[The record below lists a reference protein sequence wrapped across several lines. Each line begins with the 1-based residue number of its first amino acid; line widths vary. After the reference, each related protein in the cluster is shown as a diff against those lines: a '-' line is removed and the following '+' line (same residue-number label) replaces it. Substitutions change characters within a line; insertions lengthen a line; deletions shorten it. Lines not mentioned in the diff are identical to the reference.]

1 MKQSRVEDILPLS
14 PLQQGLLFHALYD
27 GTASDLYTV
36 QFVLDLAG
44 PVDGDRMRD
53 AVGTILAR
61 HANLRVGI
69 RQRRTGESVAVVP
82 REVTPAWQEHD
93 LSGHP
98 VAGREGEVARL
109 LAADRA
115 AGFDLA
121 RPPLLRAALIRT
133 GPDRS
138 RLVLT
143 NHHVLL
149 DGWSMPLLAKELFAH
164 YVAGGH
170 DRTLPAVTP
179 YREYLGWLDR
189 QDRDAAEQAW
199 RDALAGLAGPT
210 LLAPAD
216 PGRRPTTPRQLTVS
230 LPEELTG
237 ALTAAT
243 RRLGV
248 TLNTAVQGAWALL
261 LGALTGDDDL
271 VFGATVAGRPPEL
284 PGVESMLGLFI
295 NTVPV
300 RIRLDPAESLAALL
314 VRVQDEQASLMA
326 HQHLGLADIRRL
338 AGSGDLF
345 DTLTVFENYPLDPS
359 ALDLGGTGLR
369 VTAVT
374 GHDATHYPL
383 TLAVLPGERLTLR
396 LDHRADLLDEPA
408 TRRIADRL
416 VRLLST
422 VVDAPQT
429 PVATLD
435 VLDDVERAVVLG
447 TWATGPAAV
456 PPRTFPDLFA
466 AQVAARP
473 EAPALICDDD
483 TMSYAELDA
492 VADRLARLLIAH
504 GVGPERTVALVLPR
518 SPELVTAALA
528 VSKAGGAWLPVD
540 PDYPSDRIAFMLR
553 DARPVLLATMTGIAL
568 PDTGV
573 PHLRLDEQSTVT
585 DWSAQ
590 PAGPLTDAERLAPL
604 RTGHPAY
611 VIYTSGS
618 TGRPKGVVV
627 THAGL
632 PSFTRA
638 VVTGFDVDESSRVL
652 QFSSPSFDASVLELC
667 AAFGAGAAL
676 VVPSPGPLVGDDLA
690 TVLVDQRVTHALIP
704 PAALAGLP
712 DVAPPVLR
720 TLVVGGDACG
730 EDLVARFAPGRRMV
744 NAYGPTEITV
754 AATLSA
760 PLVPGAGAP
769 PIGTPIAGARTY
781 VLDRF
786 LRPVPPGV
794 AGELYVAGPG
804 LARGYLDRPGLTAD
818 RFVADPSGEPGGRMY
833 RTGDLVR
840 WRSDGALE
848 FVGRADAQVKIRG
861 FRVEPGEIEAVL
873 ARHPAVAQVT
883 VVVREDQPG
892 VRRLVGY
899 VVPAPGAL
907 VDGVALRAHVGAELP
922 EYMVPAAVVGLPA
935 LPLTPSGKLDRR
947 ALPVP
952 GFGSGGGGRTPATAG
967 ESLLA
972 GLFAEVLGLD
982 AVGVDDSFFDLG
994 GDSIVSIQLV
1004 SRARKAGLSFT
1015 PRDVFVHRTVAALAG
1030 AAVVVDATAVADDDG
1045 TGEVPLTPIV
1055 HWLRE
1060 RDGPVDGFHQ
1070 SMLVNTP
1077 AGLRSDHLVAGVQ
1090 AVLDHHDALRMRLI
1104 VDESG
1109 EWRQVVG
1116 ERGAV
1121 AAAELVTRV
1130 DAAGLD
1136 AGALRGLVEE
1146 QAKTVQA
1153 GLAPVAGRML
1163 RAMWFDLGPDRPGR
1177 LLLALHHLVV
1187 DGVSWRIL
1195 LPDLAAAVRAV
1206 AAGRTPELEPVR
1218 ASLRRFA
1225 GRLAAEAAR
1234 PERVAELDG
1243 WLARLGDAEAPL
1255 ADRPLDPARDTVDSG
1270 RTVTVTLPAE
1280 RTGPLLTRVPA
1291 AFHGAVNDVL
1301 LTALTLA
1308 VGRWRR
1314 RRGAAGRT
1322 DLLIDLEGHGREE
1335 LDAGLDLSR
1344 TVGWFTSMYP
1354 VRLDPGP
1361 LDLDEA
1367 FAGGAAAGRAVKR
1380 VKEQLR
1386 AVPDNGIGYGLLRHL
1401 NTETAPRLAAA
1412 PAAQI
1417 GFNYLGRFRAD
1428 DRGDADWAVAA
1439 DAEAIGGGADGALAV
1454 PHAVEVTAVTRDHA
1468 DGPHLAATFAWPQTL
1483 LAEAEVRALADDWLA
1498 ALEAL
1503 VRHAATPGAGGHTPS
1518 DLLLPLSQ
1526 EEIESIE
1533 AARPD
1538 ATDLLP
1544 LSTLQE
1550 GLLFHALYDGPDRD
1564 VYTVQLCFDLAG
1576 ELDGAALRDA
1586 ADALLARH
1594 PNLTAGYRQR
1604 PNGESV
1610 QVLAAGLR
1618 AGWREHDLRALTDA
1632 ARAERARELLVADRA
1647 EGFDLTRPPLLRFT
1661 LLRLGDTTHR
1671 LVLTNHHILLDGWS
1685 VPTLMRELLTLYAGG
1700 GRELPRVAPYRDYLA
1715 WLGAQDRTAA
1725 EHAWTDALAGLAEPT
1740 LLVPADPARAPQP
1753 PERLTVDL
1761 STDLTAALR
1770 AQTRRHG
1777 ITLNTIL
1784 QGVWGVLLGAVTGRQ
1799 DVVFGGTVAG
1809 RPPEIPGVETMVG
1822 LFINTLPVRLRLDP
1836 AEPFVGLLSR
1846 LQDGQSALM
1855 AHQHLPLTEV
1865 QRLAGHAELFD
1876 TLVVFENYP
1885 LDPKLL
1891 SLPGS
1896 GLRLTGVSGRDAT
1909 HYPLTVTAIPGERL
1923 RLHLD
1928 HRADLIPAEAARRLA
1943 DRLLGLLG
1951 AVAVDAD
1958 TPVGRLDVLTA
1969 AERHLVLAEWKD
1981 SGQPE
1986 PESAGGVA
1994 GRFAAQAARTPDQV
2008 AVRTVDGAG
2017 LTYRDLDARANRLA
2031 RHLVALGVGVEDR
2044 VALLQE
2050 RSVDQVVSVLAIL
2063 KAGAAYVP
2071 LDPRY
2076 PAHRLTHIAGDTG
2089 SSVLLTDRAMA
2100 HVRFD
2105 HGMTAVTVDDETTAA
2120 EIAARPDAD
2129 PDRPAH
2135 PRQLAYVMYTSGSTG
2150 TPKGVMVTHHDVV
2163 SLAGDRC
2170 WRTDRQR
2177 RVLLHSPLAFD
2188 ASTYELWVPLL
2199 SGGLLVV
2206 APPGDLTMDDL
2217 RAVLSGGAVSA
2228 LWLTAGLFRLLAEEA
2243 PEAFARVQE
2252 VWTGGDVVPA
2262 PMVRRVL
2269 AACPGLVVGDGYG
2282 PTETTTFASHHL
2294 MRAVA
2299 EVPDSVPIGRPLD
2312 NMRLYVL
2319 DDFLRPTPPGTAG
2332 ELYVAGAGLSRGY
2345 LNRPRL
2351 TAQRYLADPFGPAGE
2366 RMYRTGD
2373 VVRRRPDGAL
2383 EFVGRADEQVKIRG
2397 FRIELG
2403 EIEAVLAREPGLGQ
2417 VAVVVR
2423 EDRPG
2428 DKRLV
2433 AYVVPAADA
2442 PTPEAETLRARA
2454 ATVLPEYMV
2463 PAAVVTLD
2471 ALPLTGNGKVDR
2483 RALPAPDYTAG
2494 STRRAPRT
2502 RQEETLCALFA
2513 DVLGLTEVGI
2523 EDNFFA
2529 LGGHSLLATRLVSRI
2544 RTALGAELAIR
2555 DLFESPTVAGLAERL
2570 GGAKAARQALTPM
2583 PRPDRIPLSYAQNRL
2598 WFINRLSGADSP
2610 YKIPILLRLTGEL
2623 DVAAL
2628 RAALRDV
2635 IARHESLRTVYP
2647 DVDGDPYQVVLDP
2660 DAACPEVTAEPAD
2673 PDRLRELLLAETA
2686 RGFDLGVDPPLRARL
2701 FALGDGEHR
2710 LLLVLHHI
2718 AGDGWSMAP
2727 LGRDFSTAYAARVA
2741 GREPEFG
2748 PLPVQYADYAIWQ
2761 RAVLGDESDPGSA
2774 IAEQVRFWRDALAG
2788 VPEEL
2793 TLPADR
2799 PRPPVATHQ
2808 GGMLSFVVE
2817 PALHERLDALAH
2829 ATGASLFMVFQAAL
2843 AALLTRL
2850 GAGTDV
2856 PIGSPIAG
2864 RTDEALDDLV
2874 GMFVNTLV
2882 LRTDTAGNP
2891 TFRELLDRVR
2901 TADLAA
2907 YSHQDTPFERL
2918 VEILNPPRSM
2928 ARNPLFQVMVVLQ
2941 NNATVELDLPG
2952 LRVTVDQVG
2961 AHAAQFD
2968 LSIDLT
2974 ERPGANGGIDGRL
2987 DYSADLFDDAT
2998 AQRILAGLIRML
3010 EAAVATP
3017 DAPIGVVDVV
3027 GRDERRLVLDD
3038 WNVTG
3043 RPLPDEDTVALIRAV
3058 AATRPDAV
3066 AVTDPRQTVTYAGLL
3081 ARADALAAR
3090 LRAAGAGRGALV
3102 ALLTDRG
3109 VNAVTGVLAALT
3121 ADGAYLP
3128 LDPRSPV
3135 ARNAD
3140 LLAGSGSRWL
3150 LVDPAYEAAAAEVVA
3165 RAGVP
3170 ITVLPLAGTGPV
3182 TPPAPLTAG
3191 PDDLAYVIFT
3201 SGSTGRPKGA
3211 MVHRQGMLNHLLAKV
3226 EDLDLT
3232 AGDVVVQNA
3241 ALTFDVSVWQMLA
3254 SLLTGGAVDVVDD
3267 ETALDPGALF
3277 GRADAHRVTVL
3288 EVVPSLL
3295 RTALDAWDAGAPPPR
3310 LPALRWLL
3318 VTGEAL
3324 PPQLC
3329 HRWLARYPSV
3339 PLLNAYGP
3347 TECSDDVT
3355 HAVVTVPADAAGDR
3369 VPIGRA
3375 VRNTRLYVLDANLQP
3390 VPPGVPG
3397 ELCVGGVGVGR
3408 GYLGDPARTAAVF
3421 VADPFSGRPGARLY
3435 RTGDRVRHRADGQ
3448 LEFLGRA
3455 DDQVK
3460 IRGQRIELGEVEAAL
3475 RGAPGVTAATVAVN
3489 TDPAGTNRLVG
3500 YVVGDAA
3507 PETVREHVA
3516 GRLPDAMVPSAVL
3529 VLDALPLSANG
3540 KVDRRA
3546 LPTLDFSTGG
3556 AGRAART
3563 PQEEL
3568 LCGVFAEVLG
3578 AARVGVDDDF
3588 FALGGHSLLA
3598 TRIVNRVRTVFGVE
3612 LPVRS
3617 VFETP
3622 TVAGLAARLLA
3633 GQDSRPPLRPAPRPP
3648 LVPVSYAQRR
3658 LWFLNRFD
3666 ASDVSYNVPLAL
3678 RLDGELDGGALRAAL
3693 ADVTARHETLRSVFV
3708 EVDGE
3713 PYQRILDPAA
3723 AVPALAE
3730 RDVTA
3735 GELPAVLAAAIGH
3748 RFDLAGEPPLRA
3760 HLFRLATDSHVL
3772 LLLMHHIAS
3781 DGQSAGPL
3789 SADLAAAYTARRAG
3803 RAPEFT
3809 PLPLQYADFAIWQ
3822 RQALGDQADPASLA
3836 GRQTAYWAGAL
3847 AGLPEQLELPV
3858 DRPRPAVSSRRG
3870 GSVTFEVPAEL
3881 HGRLT
3886 GLARDRQA
3894 SLFMVA
3900 QTALAALLTRL
3911 GAGEDIPLGTP
3922 VAGRVDEAL
3931 DGLVGFFVNTLVLR
3945 ADTAGDPSF
3954 AELLDRVRATD
3965 LAAYANADVPFER
3978 LVEVLNPARS
3988 VARHPLFQVVLA
4000 VHNHARLDVALP
4012 GLAVSALTAGT
4023 GGAKFDLNV
4032 SLAERADADD
4042 APAGLSGRIEYSAD
4056 LFDHAT
4062 VERIAARF
4070 QAVLDAL
4077 ATDPEQPIGAVDLL
4091 TEQERRQVLVTWND
4105 TAAPVPAATLP
4116 ELFAAQVARTPH
4128 APALVDADTELTYAE
4143 LDEQTDRLARLL
4155 VAHGVGPERFVAV
4168 ALPRSARLVGWL
4180 LAVLK
4185 AGGAYVPVDPGYPAD
4200 RIAFMLADTVPA
4212 LLLTDAA
4219 TATALPAGRAGDVP
4233 RLLVDQVEPDGVAA
4247 EPSPG
4252 TGRAAPRPHNP
4263 AYVIYTSGSTGR
4275 PKGVVIEHRSLTDYL
4290 TFAGGGYRGVRGS
4303 VLLHSSVSFD
4313 LSVTGMWVPLTVG
4326 GTVHVAGLD
4335 DDPATRRRLAR
4346 HACTFLKAT
4355 PSHLPLLAALPDD
4368 YAPTDELLLG
4378 GELLLGEVVD
4388 DWRKRHPGVA
4398 VYNMYGPTETT
4409 VNCTEYR
4416 IEPGRQVP
4424 PGPLPIGGPLANTR
4438 LYVLDARLRPVPPG
4452 VPGELYVAGG
4462 GLARGYLARPGQ
4474 TSGRFVAD
4482 PFGPPGTRMYRTGDV
4497 VRWTDTGQLMFL
4509 RRVDDQVKL
4518 RGFRIE
4524 LGEIEALLT
4533 ASDEVAR
4540 CAAVV
4545 REDRPGDQRLVAYV
4559 VPAPGA
4565 SPQPAALRALVAAAM
4580 PEYMVPAA
4588 VVVLDDLPLTPNGKL
4603 NRGALPVPDTT
4614 DTGAGAHRRGPRSHR
4629 ERVLCGLFAEVLGVS
4644 EVGIDDGFFDLGG
4657 HSLLASRLI
4666 SRVRATFGVD
4676 LALRTLFEAPS
4687 VAELTDRLDTGDDG
4701 RGAFEVLL
4709 PLRRHGARPPLFCI
4723 HPASGFS
4730 WSYSGLMGHL
4740 TDRPIYGLQSAGL
4753 AGQEDLPDS
4762 VGRVAEDYLAR
4773 IREVQPTGPYHL
4785 LGWSFGG
4792 LVAHEIAARLRARGE
4807 RVALLA
4813 MLDAFPKTEA
4823 ERADGGTLN
4832 RAEFLAGMLQL
4843 AGYPADADGA
4853 PAGEEQVAELLNRNE
4868 GVLGRLEARHLTA
4881 LYEVFAN
4888 NTRLAREHRPGHV
4901 DLDAL
4906 LFVATRDRAPSL
4918 DPVAAWRPH
4927 LSGVRTHDVDCRH
4940 NDMTQP
4946 EPLAAVGRVLADR
4959 LAAIDA
4965 EADRHAADDTH
4976 AGTGGHAAA
4985 AAGDQTT
4992 AGVRAGA
4999 DPEGDR

>member
-27 GTASDLYTV
+27 GAASDLYTV
-36 QFVLDLAG
+36 QFALDLTG
-44 PVDGDRMRD
+44 PVDGDRMRR
-53 AVGTILAR
+53 ALGAILAR

-69 RQRRTGESVAVVP
+69 RQRKTGESVAVVP
-82 REVTPAWQEHD
+82 REIAPAWQEHD
-93 LSGHP
+93 LTGH
-98 VAGREGEVARL
+98 AAADRDDEVARL

-133 GPDRS
+133 GPERAK
-138 RLVLT
+138 LVLT

-149 DGWSMPLLAKELFAH
+149 DGWSMPLLARELFAH

-170 DRTLPAVTP
+170 DRTLPPVTP
-179 YREYLGWLDR
+179 YRDYLGWLDR
-189 QDRDAAEQAW
+189 QDRAAAERAW
-199 RDALAGLAGPT
+199 RDALRGLTGPT

-216 PGRRPTTPRQLTVS
+216 PARPAAAPEQLTVA
-230 LPEELTG
+230 LPAELTAG
-237 ALTAAT
+237 LTAAA
-243 RRLGV
+243 RKLGV
-248 TLNTAVQGAWALL
+248 TLNTVVQGAWALV
-261 LGALTGDDDL
+261 LGILTGDDDL

-314 VRVQDEQASLMA
+314 ARVQDEQSALMT

-338 AGSGDLF
+338 AGTGDGDLF
-345 DTLTVFENYPLDPS
+345 DTLTVFENYPLDPA
-359 ALDLGGTGLR
+359 ALDLPGTGLR
-369 VTAVT
+369 VTAVA

-383 TLAVLPGERLTLR
+383 TLAVLPGEQFTLR
-396 LDHRADLLDEPA
+396 LDHRPDLLDA
-408 TRRIADRL
+408 AAARRIADRL
-416 VRLLST
+416 VRLLSQ

-429 PVATLD
+429 PVAALD
-435 VLDDVERAVVLG
+435 VLDGAERDAVLG
-447 TWATGPAAV
+447 DWAAGPPPVA
-456 PPRTFPDLFA
+456 PRTFPELFA

-473 EAPALICDDD
+473 QAPALIGDD

-492 VADRLARLLIAH
+492 AADRLARLLVDR
-504 GVGPERTVALVLPR
+504 GVGPEQVVALALPR

-540 PDYPSDRIAFMLR
+540 PDYPADRIAFMLT
-553 DARPVLLATMTGIAL
+553 DARPVLLATRTGIDL

-573 PHLRLDEQSTVT
+573 PRLLLDEPSTVA
-585 DWSAQ
+585 DWAAR
-590 PAGPLTDAERLAPL
+590 PPGPVTDAERTAPL
-604 RTGHPAY
+604 RPGHPAY
-611 VIYTSGS
+611 LIYTSGS

-632 PSFTRA
+632 SSFTA
-638 VVTGFDVDESSRVL
+638 AIVAGFDVDPTSRVL

-676 VVPSPGPLVGDDLA
+676 VVPPPGPLVGDDLA
-690 TVLVDQRVTHALIP
+690 AVLTGQQVTHALIP

-712 DVAPPVLR
+712 TVAPPVLR

-769 PIGTPIAGARTY
+769 PIGVPVAGARAY

-794 AGELYVAGPG
+794 PGELYIAGAG
-804 LARGYLDRPGLTAD
+804 LARGYLDRSALTAE
-818 RFVADPSGEPGGRMY
+818 RFVADPFAAEHGGRMY

-840 WRSDGALE
+840 WRADGTLE

-873 ARHPAVAQVT
+873 SRHPAVGQVA
-883 VVVREDQPG
+883 VIAREDQPG
-892 VRRLVGY
+892 VKRLVGY

-907 VDGVALRAHVGAELP
+907 VDPAALRAHVGASLP
-922 EYMVPAAVVGLPA
+922 EYMVPAAVVGLPT

-947 ALPVP
+947 ALPAP
-952 GFGSGGGGRTPATAG
+952 GFTGSAGGRAPANDRET
-967 ESLLA
+967 LLA

-982 AVGVDDSFFDLG
+982 AVGVDESFFDLG

-1004 SRARKAGLSFT
+1004 SRARKAGLSFS
-1015 PRDVFVHRTVAALAG
+1015 PRDVFVHRTVAGL
-1030 AAVVVDATAVADDDG
+1030 AAVAADDAMPVPTDDG

-1060 RDGPVDGFHQ
+1060 RGGPIDGFHQ
-1070 SMLVNTP
+1070 SMLVTSP
-1077 AGLRSDHLVAGVQ
+1077 AGLRPEQLVAAVQ
-1090 AVLDHHDALRMRLI
+1090 ALVDHHDALRLRL
-1104 VDESG
+1104 VRDAAG
-1109 EWRQVVG
+1109 GWRQEIG
-1116 ERGAV
+1116 PRGSV
-1121 AAAELVTRV
+1121 SAAELVTRI

-1136 AGALRGLVEE
+1136 ADELRGLVEE
-1146 QAKTVQA
+1146 QTKAVQA
-1153 GLAPVAGRML
+1153 RLAPGEGRVL
-1163 RAMWFDLGPDRPGR
+1163 QALWFDAGADRPGR

-1195 LPDLAAAVRAV
+1195 LPDLAAAAQAV

-1218 ASLRRFA
+1218 TSLRRFA
-1225 GRLAAEAAR
+1225 EHLVAEAAR
-1234 PERVAELDG
+1234 PERTAELAGWLDRLGVAET
-1243 WLARLGDAEAPL
+1243 PL
-1255 ADRPLDPARDTVDSG
+1255 AGRPLDPARDIVDAG
-1270 RTVTVTLPAE
+1270 RLLTVTLPAE
-1280 RTGPLLTRVPA
+1280 RTTPLLTRVPA
-1291 AFHGAVNDVL
+1291 AFHGRVNDVL

-1308 VGRWRR
+1308 VTRWRR
-1314 RRGAAGRT
+1314 RRGSQEAG
-1322 DLLIDLEGHGREE
+1322 LLVDLEGHGREE
-1335 LDAGLDLSR
+1335 LAAGLDLSR
-1344 TVGWFTSMYP
+1344 TVGWFTTMYP
-1354 VRLDPGP
+1354 VRLDLGR

-1386 AVPDNGIGYGLLRHL
+1386 AVPDNGIGYGLLRYL
-1401 NTETAPRLAAA
+1401 NADTARQLADR

-1417 GFNYLGRFRAD
+1417 GFNYLGRFATAD
-1428 DRGDADWAVAA
+1428 GGDTDWTVAA
-1439 DAEAIGGGADGALAV
+1439 DARALGGGADGALPV
-1454 PHAVEVTAVTRDHA
+1454 PHAIEVNAVTRDHA
-1468 DGPHLAATFAWPQTL
+1468 DGPRLSATFSWPQTL
-1483 LAEAEVRALADDWLA
+1483 LGEADVRELADDWLA
-1498 ALEAL
+1498 ALDAL
-1503 VRHAATPGAGGHTPS
+1503 IAHVATPGAGGHTPS

-1526 EEIESIE
+1526 EEIEAIE
-1533 AARPD
+1533 AAQP
-1538 ATDLLP
+1538 AASDLLP

-1576 ELDGAALRDA
+1576 ELDAEALRGA

-1594 PNLTAGYRQR
+1594 ANLRAAFRQR
-1604 PNGESV
+1604 PSGESV
-1610 QVLAAGLR
+1610 QVVVDGLR
-1618 AGWREHDLRALTDA
+1618 AGWREHDLRELAGTEQADQVCALLA
-1632 ARAERARELLVADRA
+1632 ADRA

-1661 LLRLGDTTHR
+1661 LLRLADTAHR

-1685 VPTLMRELLTLYAGG
+1685 VPTLMRELLALYAAGG
-1700 GRELPRVAPYRDYLA
+1700 DDRQLPRVAPYRDYLA
-1715 WLGAQDRTAA
+1715 WLGAQDRATAERAWA
-1725 EHAWTDALAGLAEPT
+1725 EAFAGLAEPT
-1740 LLVPADPARAPQP
+1740 LLAPADPARAPELP
-1753 PERLTVDL
+1753 DRLVLDL
-1761 STDLTAALR
+1761 PAELTADLQ
-1770 AQTRRHG
+1770 AQARRHG
-1777 ITLNTIL
+1777 VTLNTIL
-1784 QGVWGVLLGAVTGRQ
+1784 QGAWGALLGALTGRG
-1799 DVVFGGTVAG
+1799 DVVFGGTVSG
-1809 RPPEIPGVETMVG
+1809 RPPEIAGVETMVG

-1836 AEPFVGLLSR
+1836 AEPVARMLLR
-1846 LQDGQSALM
+1846 LQDQQSALM

-1865 QRLAGHAELFD
+1865 QRLAGHGELFD

-1891 SLPGS
+1891 TLPGT

-1923 RLHLD
+1923 RLQLD
-1928 HRADLIPAEAARRLA
+1928 HRTDLFPADAAQRLA
-1943 DRLLGLLG
+1943 DRLLRLLTT
-1951 AVAVDAD
+1951 VAADLD
-1958 TPVGRLDVLTA
+1958 TPVGRLDVLDP
-1969 AERHLVLAEWKD
+1969 AERRLVLADWND
-1981 SGQPE
+1981 TTRPE
-1986 PESAGGVA
+1986 PALTGGVA
-1994 GRFAAQAARTPDQV
+1994 ARFAAQAARTPDQV
-2008 AVRTVDGAG
+2008 AVRAADGAT
-2017 LTYRDLDARANRLA
+2017 LTYRELDARANRLA
-2031 RHLVALGVGVEDR
+2031 QHLVALGVAAEDR

-2076 PAHRLTHIAGDTG
+2076 PAHRLTHIAADTA

-2100 HVRFD
+2100 GLRFD
-2105 HGMTAVTVDDETTAA
+2105 HDLTVVAVDGDAAA

-2129 PDRPAH
+2129 PGRPAH

-2150 TPKGVMVTHHDVV
+2150 TPKGVAVTHHDVL
-2163 SLAGDRC
+2163 SLAADRC

-2199 SGGLLVV
+2199 NGGELVV
-2206 APPGDLTMDDL
+2206 APPGDLSMDDL
-2217 RAVLSGGAVSA
+2217 RAVLTGGQVTA
-2228 LWLTAGLFRLLAEEA
+2228 LWLTAGLFRLLAEET
-2243 PEAFARVQE
+2243 PKAFAKVRE

-2262 PMVRRVL
+2262 PMARRVL

-2294 MRAVA
+2294 MHAVA

-2319 DDFLRPTPPGTAG
+2319 DDYLRPTPPGVAG
-2332 ELYVAGAGLSRGY
+2332 ELYIAGAGLARGY
-2345 LNRPRL
+2345 LNRSRL
-2351 TAQRYLADPFGPAGE
+2351 TAERFVANPFGAAGTGDLGS

-2373 VVRRRPDGAL
+2373 VVRWRPDGTL

-2403 EIEAVLAREPGLGQ
+2403 EIEAVLARDPGLGQ

-2442 PTPEAETLRARA
+2442 APPDPAALRAQA
-2454 ATVLPEYMV
+2454 AAVLPEYMV
-2463 PAAVVTLD
+2463 PAAVVVLD
-2471 ALPLTGNGKVDR
+2471 TLPLTGNGKVDR
-2483 RALPAPDYTAG
+2483 RALPAPDYAAG

-2502 RQEETLCALFA
+2502 PQEEVLCGLFA
-2513 DVLGLTEVGI
+2513 DVLGLPEVGI
-2523 EDNFFA
+2523 EDSFFA

-2555 DLFESPTVAGLAERL
+2555 DLFESPTVAGLAARL
-2570 GGAKAARQALTPM
+2570 GGAKQARRALAPM
-2583 PRPDRIPLSYAQNRL
+2583 PRPERIPLSYAQNRL

-2610 YKIPILLRLTGEL
+2610 YKIPILLRLTGDL

-2635 IARHESLRTVYP
+2635 LERHESLRTIYP
-2647 DVDGDPYQVVLDP
+2647 DADGDPYQVILTA
-2660 DAACPEVTAEPAD
+2660 DAACPPITVETVDPAEV
-2673 PDRLRELLLAETA
+2673 RELMLAETR
-2686 RGFDLGVDPPLRARL
+2686 RGFDLAVDPPLRTRL
-2701 FALGDGEHR
+2701 FDLGGGEYF

-2727 LGRDFSTAYAARVA
+2727 LGRDFSAAYAARVA
-2741 GREPEFG
+2741 GRAPEFL
-2748 PLPVQYADYAIWQ
+2748 PLPVQYADYALWQ
-2761 RAVLGDESDPGSA
+2761 RAVLGDESDPDSA
-2774 IAEQVRFWRDALAG
+2774 IAEQVRFWRDTLAG
-2788 VPEEL
+2788 APDEL

-2799 PRPPVATHQ
+2799 PRPPVASHQ
-2808 GGMLSFVVE
+2808 GGMLGFVVE
-2817 PALHERLDALAH
+2817 PALHERLNALVH

-2864 RTDEALDDLV
+2864 RTDDAVDELV

-2891 TFRELLDRVR
+2891 TFRQLLDRVR
-2901 TADLAA
+2901 EADLAA

-2918 VEILNPPRSM
+2918 VEVLNPPRSM
-2928 ARNPLFQVMVVLQ
+2928 ARNPLFQVMLVLQ
-2941 NNATVELDLPG
+2941 NNATVDLDLPG
-2952 LRVTVDQVG
+2952 LRVVVDNVG

-2974 ERPGANGGIDGRL
+2974 ERPAGAGGIDGRL
-2987 DYSADLFDDAT
+2987 DYSHDLFDETT
-2998 AQRILAGLIRML
+2998 AERILAGFLRML

-3017 DAPIGVVDVV
+3017 DAPIGAVDVV
-3027 GRDERRLVLDD
+3027 GPAERQRMLVD
-3038 WNVTG
+3038 WNATG
-3043 RPLPDEDTVALIRAV
+3043 RPVPGEDPVTLIRAV
-3058 AATRPDAV
+3058 AAARPDAV
-3066 AVTDPRQTVTYAGLL
+3066 AVTDPRQTLTYAGLI
-3081 ARADALAAR
+3081 ARADELAAR
-3090 LRAAGAGRGALV
+3090 LRAAGTGRGSLV

-3109 VNAVTGVLAALT
+3109 ADAITGVLAALT

-3140 LLAGSGSRWL
+3140 LLVDSGTRWL
-3150 LVDPAYEAAAAEVVA
+3150 LVDQAHEALAAEVVA
-3165 RAGVP
+3165 AAGVP
-3170 ITVLPLAGTGPV
+3170 VTVLPLAQAGPPV
-3182 TPPAPLTAG
+3182 GSAPLAAG
-3191 PDDLAYVIFT
+3191 LADLAYVIFT

-3211 MVHRQGMLNHLLAKV
+3211 MVHRRGMLNHLLAKV

-3232 AGDVVVQNA
+3232 EADVVVQNA
-3241 ALTFDVSVWQMLA
+3241 ALTFDVSVWQMLS
-3254 SLLTGGAVDVVDD
+3254 SLLTGGSVDVVDD
-3267 ETALDPGALF
+3267 DTALDPGALF
-3277 GRADAHRVTVL
+3277 GRVERHGVTIL

-3295 RTALDAWDAGAPPPR
+3295 RTALDAWDAGAPVPE
-3310 LPALRWLL
+3310 LPKLRWLL

-3329 HRWLARYPSV
+3329 HRWLARFPQI

-3355 HAVVTVPADAAGDR
+3355 HAVIATPADVDADR

-3375 VRNTRLYVLDANLQP
+3375 IRNTQLYVLDANLQP

-3397 ELCVGGVGVGR
+3397 ELCVGGVGVGF
-3408 GYLGDPARTAAVF
+3408 GYLGDPRRTATVF
-3421 VADPFSGRPGARLY
+3421 VADPFTDRPGARLY
-3435 RTGDRVRHRADGQ
+3435 RTGDRVRYRPDGQ
-3448 LEFLGRA
+3448 LEFLGRN

-3475 RGAPGVTAATVAVN
+3475 RAAVGVTAAAVAVN

-3500 YVVGDAA
+3500 YVVGDTD
-3507 PETVREHVA
+3507 PEAVRDHVA
-3516 GRLPDAMVPSAVL
+3516 ARLPDAMVPSV
-3529 VLDALPLSANG
+3529 VVRLDALPLSANG
-3540 KVDRRA
+3540 KVDRKA
-3546 LPTLDFSTGG
+3546 LPAVDFGSAGG
-3556 AGRAART
+3556 RPART

-3568 LCGVFAEVLG
+3568 LCGVFADVLG
-3578 AARVGVDDDF
+3578 VARVGVDDDF

-3598 TRIVNRVRTVFGVE
+3598 TRIVNRIRAVFGVE
-3612 LPVRS
+3612 LPIRA

-3633 GQDSRPPLRPAPRPP
+3633 GGESRPPLRPGPRPE

-3666 ASDVSYNVPLAL
+3666 DSDVSYNVPLAL
-3678 RLDGELDGGALRAAL
+3678 RLHGDLDRAALHAAL
-3693 ADVTARHETLRSVFV
+3693 ADVTARHETLRTVFV

-3713 PYQRILDPAA
+3713 PYQGVLDPAA
-3723 AVPALAE
+3723 AVPTLAE
-3730 RDVTA
+3730 HDVTEA
-3735 GELPAVLAAAIGH
+3735 DLPVALAAAIGH

-3760 HLFRLATDSHVL
+3760 DLFRLADDEHVL

-3803 RAPEFT
+3803 RAPD
-3809 PLPLQYADFAIWQ
+3809 LPALPVQYADFALWQ
-3822 RQALGDQADPASLA
+3822 RAVLGAETDPDSLVR
-3836 GRQTAYWAGAL
+3836 RQTGYWAQTL

-3870 GSVTFEVPAEL
+3870 GSVTFEVPADL
-3881 HGRLT
+3881 HARLT
-3886 GLARDRQA
+3886 DLARERQA

-3900 QTALAALLTRL
+3900 QAGLAALLTRL
-3911 GAGEDIPLGTP
+3911 GAGEDVPLGTP
-3922 VAGRVDEAL
+3922 IAGRVDEAV
-3931 DGLVGFFVNTLVLR
+3931 DGLIGFFVNTLVLR
-3945 ADTAGDPSF
+3945 TDTSGDPTF
-3954 AELLDRVRATD
+3954 GELLDRVRATD
-3965 LAAYANADVPFER
+3965 LAAYAHADVPFER

-4000 VHNHARLDVALP
+4000 VHNHARLDVTLP
-4012 GLAVSALTAGT
+4012 GLTVSGLPAGT

-4032 SLAERADADD
+4032 SLAEQVDDAG
-4042 APAGLSGRIEYSAD
+4042 APAGLAGRIEYSAD
-4056 LFDHAT
+4056 LFDHGT
-4062 VERIAARF
+4062 VERIADRLRTMLA
-4070 QAVLDAL
+4070 AL
-4077 ATDPEQPIGAVDLL
+4077 AADPDQPIGAVDLL
-4091 TEQERRQVLVTWND
+4091 TGPEREQVLVTWND

-4116 ELFAAQVARTPH
+4116 ELFAAQVVRTPD
-4128 APALVDADTELTYAE
+4128 APALVDADTELSYAE
-4143 LDEQTDRLARLL
+4143 LDAYSNRLARLL
-4155 VAHGVGPERFVAV
+4155 IARGVGPERFVAV

-4185 AGGAYVPVDPGYPAD
+4185 AGGAYVPVDPAYPAD
-4200 RIAFMLADTVPA
+4200 RIAFMLADTAPA

-4219 TATALPAGRAGDVP
+4219 TAAELPAGGVP
-4233 RLLVDQVEPDGVAA
+4233 RLLVEECDPDGFAA
-4247 EPSPG
+4247 EPV
-4252 TGRAAPRPHNP
+4252 TDAGRAAPLRLTNP

-4290 TFAGGGYRGVRGS
+4290 TFAGGDYQGVRGS
-4303 VLLHSSVSFD
+4303 ALLHSSISFD

-4335 DDPATRRRLAR
+4335 DDPATRERLGR

-4368 YAPTDELLLG
+4368 YAPTAELLLG

-4388 DWRKRHPGVA
+4388 EWRREHPGVA

-4416 IEPGRQVP
+4416 IAPGAVIP

-4474 TSGRFVAD
+4474 TAGKFVAD
-4482 PFGPPGTRMYRTGDV
+4482 PFGAPGTRMYRTGDI
-4497 VRWTDTGQLMFL
+4497 VRWTDTGDLMFL

-4524 LGEIEALLT
+4524 LGEIEAVL
-4533 ASDEVAR
+4533 AGHDDVAR
-4540 CAAVV
+4540 CAVIV
-4545 REDRPGDQRLVAYV
+4545 REDRPGDQRLVGYV
-4559 VPAPGA
+4559 VPAPGR
-4565 SPQPAALRALVAAAM
+4565 SPQPAELRATVAAAM

-4588 VVVLDDLPLTPNGKL
+4588 VVVLAELPLTPNGKL
-4603 NRGALPVPDTT
+4603 NRGALPVPDAA
-4614 DTGAGAHRRGPRSHR
+4614 DTGAGAQRRAPRSHR
-4629 ERVLCGLFAEVLGVS
+4629 ERVLCGLFAEVLGVP
-4644 EVGIDDGFFDLGG
+4644 EVGIDDAFFDLGG
-4657 HSLLASRLI
+4657 HSLLATRLI
-4666 SRVRATFGVD
+4666 SRVRATFEVD
-4676 LALRTLFEAPS
+4676 LALRTLFEAPT
-4687 VAELTDRLDTGDDG
+4687 VAELADRLDTADDDG
-4701 RGAFEVLL
+4701 RSAFDVLL
-4709 PLRRHGARPPLFCI
+4709 PLRRHGARPPLFCV

-4740 TDRPIYGLQSAGL
+4740 TDRPIYGLQSRGL
-4753 AGQEDLPDS
+4753 AERAELPGS
-4762 VGRVAEDYLAR
+4762 VGQIAEDYLAR
-4773 IREVQPTGPYHL
+4773 IREVQPAGPYHL

-4792 LVAHEIAARLRARGE
+4792 LIAHEIAARLRADGE
-4807 RVALLA
+4807 QVALLA
-4813 MLDAFPKTEA
+4813 LLDSFPKTEA
-4823 ERADGGTLN
+4823 ERAEPGILN

-4843 AGYPADADGA
+4843 AGYPGDAAAAQVD
-4853 PAGEEQVAELLNRNE
+4853 EEQVAELLSRNE
-4868 GVLGRLEARHLTA
+4868 GVLGRLEARHITA

-4888 NTRLAREHRPGHV
+4888 NSRLAREHRPGHV

-4906 LFVATRDRAPSL
+4906 LFVATRDRAPGA
-4918 DPVAAWRPH
+4918 DPRAAWRPH
-4927 LSGVRTHDVDCRH
+4927 LSGGVRTHDVDCQH

-4946 EPLAAVGRVLADR
+4946 EPLAAIGRVLAER
-4959 LAAIDA
+4959 LSAIDT
-4965 EADRHAADDTH
+4965 ER
-4976 AGTGGHAAA
+4976 
-4985 AAGDQTT
+4985 
-4992 AGVRAGA
+4992 
-4999 DPEGDR
+4999 EGETR